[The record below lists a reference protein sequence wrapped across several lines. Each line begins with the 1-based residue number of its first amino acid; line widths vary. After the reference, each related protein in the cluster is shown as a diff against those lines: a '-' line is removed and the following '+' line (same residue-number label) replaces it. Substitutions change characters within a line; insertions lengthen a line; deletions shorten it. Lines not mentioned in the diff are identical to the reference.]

1 MPRYSYVIVFPV
13 LVALCIGINIQRYPA
28 VSAMLKG
35 ETVESRWLGRSDI
48 FNFNTNKAEAAT
60 YQGYHSEADT
70 VADSR
75 ASREP
80 IPLSDSRSTSAS
92 ASSSAERSSTDRS
105 VGATRSNYTSRYS
118 SSYGS
123 DSTPTSSNSSTN
135 AASSGT
141 SNDSSSSYFGG
152 GSYGSGSYDRS
163 PNSSSTYGST
173 SDSYGDTGYD
183 YDYGYGSDYG
193 GSSYG
198 TGSSRSTTMSSGTSA
213 SSSSSS
219 SPKNRYN
226 SYDDEDEDETVEE
239 EQDSWSNRYGSAAE
253 TSFQTDTPQ
262 PGYSSRYAAG
272 DNATTTVS
280 SAETSTAETLP
291 AAISNAASQIV
302 SVIADANTE
311 SSEHLK
317 AKTLSVQ
324 EKHDL
329 RLLTPFSMTQSGTK
343 VAGSDAYI
351 PPDFLPRNADETS
364 NRLQTPSATTAVS
377 ISPVTFGTTTET
389 ISTSETTETTSTPDE
404 DDDTD
409 SESPED
415 EATETTTDGLM

>member
-60 YQGYHSEADT
+60 YQGYHSDADT

-75 ASREP
+75 SAREP
-80 IPLSDSRSTSAS
+80 IPLSDSRST
-92 ASSSAERSSTDRS
+92 ASSTSSTDRS
-105 VGATRSNYTSRYS
+105 STNRSVDATPSRYTSRYS

-123 DSTPTSSNSSTN
+123 ESTPTPSNSSTN

-152 GSYGSGSYDRS
+152 GSYGGGSYDRS
-163 PNSSSTYGST
+163 SNSSSTYGST
-173 SDSYGDTGYD
+173 SDSYGDTGYR
-183 YDYGYGSDYG
+183 SDYG
-193 GSSYG
+193 GSSYDAS
-198 TGSSRSTTMSSGTSA
+198 SSRSTSSTSSGTS
-213 SSSSSS
+213 SSGSSSS

-226 SYDDEDEDETVEE
+226 SYDDEDEAESVEE
-239 EQDSWSNRYGSAAE
+239 EQDSWSSRYGSAAE
-253 TSFQTDTPQ
+253 TSFRSDTPQ

-272 DNATTTVS
+272 DNTTTTS

-291 AAISNAASQIV
+291 TAISNAASQIV
-302 SVIADANTE
+302 STVADASTE
-311 SSEHLK
+311 SSEHLT

-329 RLLTPFSMTQSGTK
+329 RLLTPFSMTQSSAK
-343 VAGSDAYI
+343 DAGSSAYI
-351 PPDFLPRNADETS
+351 PPDFLPRNADETAD
-364 NRLQTPSATTAVS
+364 RLQTPSATAAVS
-377 ISPVTFGTTTET
+377 ISPVTFGTT
-389 ISTSETTETTSTPDE
+389 ETTSTPDE
-404 DDDTD
+404 DVDA
-409 SESPED
+409 
-415 EATETTTDGLM
+415 EAAPAD